1 MHVLLPRISFLFTLS
16 LLIAC
21 SSTKDAADKPL
32 YASGEEQIEIGYGQT
47 KSKDK
52 LGAMESIE
60 PDNPNLSLADYLKR
74 VPGISVRGSG
84 DNATV
89 RVRGGISSSGF
100 SQEPLFVLDNAPIG
114 KSYQQLTN
122 MVDVNDIKRV
132 SVLKDVSSTNI
143 YGINGSNGVILITT
157 KRDNYK
163 KPSKKK
169 RKKKETEAAK
179 TEVKENAKG

>member
-1 MHVLLPRISFLFTLS
+1 MHTLLPRISFFFALS

-21 SSTKDAADKPL
+21 TSTKEASDQTL
-32 YASGEEQIEIGYGQT
+32 YASGEEQIEIGYGKT
-47 KSKDK
+47 KSKNK
-52 LGAMESIE
+52 LGAMETVEI
-60 PDNPNLSLADYLKR
+60 DNPNLTLADYLKR

-84 DNATV
+84 DNATI

-114 KSYQQLTN
+114 KSYQNLVN

-132 SVLKDVSSTNI
+132 SVLKDISSTNI

-169 RKKKETEAAK
+169 KKKDAAK
-179 TEVKENAKG
+179 AEEKAKG